1 MFREM
6 RSKANM
12 LTNEEVE
19 SILKTSPN
27 GTLALYGENGYPY
40 SVPVNFVYSNGKI
53 YFHGAAEGYKLDC
66 MKKDPHVSFSVIG
79 KDDIAKE
86 NFTTLFSSVIIFG
99 TVKVIDNM
107 ADKIPVLEAMV
118 GKYSAEF
125 TESGKELI
133 SKGCGSVAYEL
144 TIDHMTGKKGM
155 L

>member
-19 SILKTSPN
+19 NILKTSPN

-40 SVPVNFVYSNGKI
+40 SVPVNFVYSDGKI

-86 NFTTLFSSVIIFG
+86 NFTTLFSSVIAFG
-99 TVKVIDNM
+99 TIRVIDTM
-107 ADKIPVLEAMV
+107 EEKIPVLEAMV

-125 TESGKELI
+125 MESGKELFR
-133 SKGCGSVAYEL
+133 KGCGSVAYEL

>member
-19 SILKTSPN
+19 NILKTSPN

-40 SVPVNFVYSNGKI
+40 SVPVNFVYSDGKI

-66 MKKDPHVSFSVIG
+66 MKKNPHVSFSVIG

-86 NFTTLFSSVIIFG
+86 NFTTLFSSVIAFG
-99 TVKVIDNM
+99 TIRVIDTM
-107 ADKIPVLEAMV
+107 EEKIPVLEAMV

-125 TESGKELI
+125 MESGKELI
-133 SKGCGSVAYEL
+133 RKGCGSVAYEL

>member
-19 SILKTSPN
+19 NILKTSPN

-40 SVPVNFVYSNGKI
+40 SVPVNFVYSDGKI

-86 NFTTLFSSVIIFG
+86 NFTTLFSSVIAFG
-99 TVKVIDNM
+99 TIRVIDTM
-107 ADKIPVLEAMV
+107 EEKIPLLEAMV
-118 GKYSAEF
+118 GNYSAEF
-125 TESGKELI
+125 MESGKELI
-133 SKGCGSVAYEL
+133 RKGCGSVAYEL

>member
-19 SILKTSPN
+19 NILKTSPN

-40 SVPVNFVYSNGKI
+40 SVPVNFVYSDGKI

-66 MKKDPHVSFSVIG
+66 MKKDPHVSFSVLG

-86 NFTTLFSSVIIFG
+86 NFTTLFSSVIAFG
-99 TVKVIDNM
+99 TIRVIDTM
-107 ADKIPVLEAMV
+107 EEKIPVLEAMV

-125 TESGKELI
+125 MESGKELI
-133 SKGCGSVAYEL
+133 RKGCGSVAYEL

>member
-19 SILKTSPN
+19 NILKTSPN

-40 SVPVNFVYSNGKI
+40 SVPVNFVYSDGKI

-86 NFTTLFSSVIIFG
+86 NFTTLFSSVIAFG
-99 TVKVIDNM
+99 TIRVIDTM
-107 ADKIPVLEAMV
+107 EEKIPVLEAMV

-125 TESGKELI
+125 MESGKELI

-144 TIDHMTGKKGM
+144 TIDHMTGKKGI

>member
-12 LTNEEVE
+12 LTNEEAE
-19 SILKTSPN
+19 NILKTSPN

-40 SVPVNFVYSNGKI
+40 SVPVNFVYSDGKI

-79 KDDIAKE
+79 RDDIAKE

-99 TVKVIDNM
+99 TVRVIDTM
-107 ADKIPVLEAMV
+107 AEKVPVLEAMV
-118 GKYSAEF
+118 GKYSTEF
-125 TESGKELI
+125 MESGKELI

>member
-19 SILKTSPN
+19 NILKTSPN

-40 SVPVNFVYSNGKI
+40 SVPVNFVYSDGKI

-86 NFTTLFSSVIIFG
+86 NFTTLFSSVIAFG
-99 TVKVIDNM
+99 TIRVMILWK
-107 ADKIPVLEAMV
+107 KRSLCSRPW
-118 GKYSAEF
+118 SA
-125 TESGKELI
+125 SIRLSSWKAAK
-133 SKGCGSVAYEL
+133 S
-144 TIDHMTGKKGM
+144 
-155 L
+155 

>member
-19 SILKTSPN
+19 NILKTSPN

-40 SVPVNFVYSNGKI
+40 SVPVNFVYSDGKI

-86 NFTTLFSSVIIFG
+86 NFTTLFSSVIAFG
-99 TVKVIDNM
+99 TIRVIDTM
-107 ADKIPVLEAMV
+107 EEKIPVLEAMV

-125 TESGKELI
+125 MESGKELI
-133 SKGCGSVAYEL
+133 RKGCGSVAYEL
-144 TIDHMTGKKGM
+144 TIDHMTGKQGM

>member
-19 SILKTSPN
+19 NFLKTSPN

-40 SVPVNFVYSNGKI
+40 SVPVNFVYSDGKI

-86 NFTTLFSSVIIFG
+86 NFTTLFSSVIAFG
-99 TVKVIDNM
+99 TIRVIDTM
-107 ADKIPVLEAMV
+107 EEKIPVLEAMV

-125 TESGKELI
+125 MESGKELI

>member
-19 SILKTSPN
+19 NILKTSPN

-40 SVPVNFVYSNGKI
+40 SVPVNFVYSDGKI

-86 NFTTLFSSVIIFG
+86 SFTTLFSSVIAFG
-99 TVKVIDNM
+99 TIRVIDTM
-107 ADKIPVLEAMV
+107 EEKIPVLEAMV

-125 TESGKELI
+125 MESGKELI
-133 SKGCGSVAYEL
+133 RKGCGSVAYEL

>member
-40 SVPVNFVYSNGKI
+40 SVPVNFVYLDGKI
-53 YFHGAAEGYKLDC
+53 YFHGAAVGYKLDC

-86 NFTTLFSSVIIFG
+86 NFTTLFSSVIAFG
-99 TVKVIDNM
+99 TVRVIDTM
-107 ADKIPVLEAMV
+107 EEKVPVLEAMV

-125 TESGKELI
+125 MESGKELI